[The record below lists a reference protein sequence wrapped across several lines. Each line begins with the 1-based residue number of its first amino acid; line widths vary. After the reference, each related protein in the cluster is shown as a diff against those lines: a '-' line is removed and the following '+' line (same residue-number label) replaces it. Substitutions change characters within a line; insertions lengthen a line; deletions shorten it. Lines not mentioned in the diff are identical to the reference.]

1 MPVSSPVSPHRLDFA
16 LDQNGAAEKNRQDMT
31 QIFLHDILNT
41 AGGIKGVAELLV
53 EAKAKDD
60 GNLRVLALSMAQ
72 QLVEEIT
79 AQRDLLA
86 AESGNLKPNRIEISS
101 RSLLLNMIAR
111 YRNLPVA
118 AGRRIELAAESADLR
133 VVTDPYLL
141 ERVLSNMLINALEA
155 EPEGATITLGCNEK
169 PGSAHFWVRNPG
181 YIAPEIQPRVF
192 DCSFS
197 TKGSNRGLGTYSI
210 LLLSERFLHGS
221 VGFSTD
227 PNRGTTFHLTIPN
240 SAP

>member
-1 MPVSSPVSPHRLDFA
+1 MPVSSPISPHRLDFA
-16 LDQNGAAEKNRQDMT
+16 PDQDDSAEKNRQAMT

-60 GNLRVLALSMAQ
+60 ANLRTLALNMAQ

-86 AESGNLKPNRIEISS
+86 AESGNLELNRIEISS
-101 RSLLLNMIAR
+101 RNLLVNLIAR

-118 AGRRIELAAESADLR
+118 AQRNLVLSPETEDMR
-133 VVTDPYLL
+133 VVTDPHLL

-155 EPEGATITLGCNEK
+155 EPEGATVTIGCNKK
-169 PGSAHFWVRNPG
+169 PGGVHFWVRNPG
-181 YIAPEIQPRVF
+181 YIAPEIQSRVF
-192 DCSFS
+192 DRSFS
-197 TKGSNRGLGTYSI
+197 TKGNNRGLGTYSI
-210 LLLSERFLHGS
+210 LLLSERFLQGS

-227 PNRGTTFHLTIPN
+227 PDRGTTFHLTIPY